1 MEEEMRKSALSKLCS
16 PVLLVSVAAFWV
28 GDALAQQQGET
39 VFSNPPSLSIEQP
52 TIQPKD
58 QLYSENHTADVVAID
73 QVWSAYVYYNDAS
86 DGNGVASLF
95 TPNGVDQHLW
105 NNYGTLVPSF
115 GVGAVPSVDRF
126 GVNEGT
132 NGAGCVLHG
141 RSQIATYFVRI
152 HNPDYP
158 TITFPTLPLAG
169 HSHHVTT
176 SKMVKVDDT
185 GQTATLNATWITAST
200 DDTTGV
206 VTIGGTGSYRAFFV
220 KTPQGWEIN
229 ELYAINDHPT
239 VTDDCDVNG
248 PLPR

>member
-1 MEEEMRKSALSKLCS
+1 MKKTVYIGLRS
-16 PVLLVSVAAFWV
+16 PLLVISIAAFSIS
-28 GDALAQQQGET
+28 GATAQQQAGT
-39 VFSNPPSLSIEQP
+39 PFSIQPSLTIEQP
-52 TIQPKD
+52 TIETKRE
-58 QLYSENHTADVVAID
+58 LYSEDHTADVVAID

-86 DGNGVASLF
+86 DGTGVASLF

-115 GVGAVPSVDRF
+115 GVGDVPAIDRF

-132 NGAGCVLHG
+132 NGAGCVLRG
-141 RSQIATYFVRI
+141 RGQIATYFVRI

-176 SKMVKVDDT
+176 SKMVKVDDL
-185 GQTATLNATWITAST
+185 GQKAILNATWITAST
-200 DDTTGV
+200 NDTTGA

-220 KTPQGWEIN
+220 KTPDGWEIN
-229 ELYAINDHPT
+229 ELYAINDYPA
-239 VTDDCDVNG
+239 VTPNCDNNG